1 LNGKSGKNLCAAA
14 QFVLHKNPK
23 LDKKAKNLLKKYKNG
38 GIMVYDIKIL
48 RENMRNFKDYKDKII
63 TIPNILS
70 LFRLCLIPLIIWLYC
85 VEGKYGWTFLVV
97 VISGLTDVIDGFIAR
112 RFNMISDFGKVFDPV
127 ADKLT
132 QIAIIVCLL
141 TRFWYMAIPLAIFL
155 VKEVGMGVVALVAA
169 KKTHTIKGADWHGK
183 VNTVLFFVVM
193 SVHLA
198 WYNIPPALSFVLI
211 CLSTAMMLFSAV
223 MYTIRNSRM
232 LKENSRKKR
241 ETENQETQQ

>member
-1 LNGKSGKNLCAAA
+1 M
-14 QFVLHKNPK
+14 
-23 LDKKAKNLLKKYKNG
+23 KKK
-38 GIMVYDIKIL
+38 
-48 RENMRNFKDYKDKII
+48 FKDYKNKII
-63 TIPNILS
+63 TMPNILS
-70 LFRLCLIPLIIWLYC
+70 FFRLCLIPLIIWLYC
-85 VEGKYGWTFLVV
+85 VKQEYVWTFFVV
-97 VISGLTDVIDGFIAR
+97 GFSGLTDVVDGFIAR
-112 RFNMISDFGKVFDPV
+112 RFNMISNFGKVFDPI

-132 QIAIIVCLL
+132 QIAVISCLI
-141 TRFWYMAIPLAIFL
+141 TRFWYMVIPLAIFL

-169 KKTHTIKGADWHGK
+169 KKTRTIKGADWHGK

-211 CLSTAMMLFSAV
+211 CLSTVMMLFSAV

-241 ETENQETQQ
+241 EAENQENQ